1 MPTTGA
7 SRSRSSRRKSRSPPA
22 SSSRCKPDM
31 VIAPYYRDFDLPWE
45 GDPESSARFRKILR
59 VLLIV
64 LVVLGIAFPLLPTP
78 KRVTMEEVPQRLA
91 RVMLENKPK
100 PPPPPPPVPKEEKP
114 KIEPKIA
121 VVKPP
126 PVDERKRARDKAQK
140 QLNQVKDELADLRD
154 VMDLTPLET
163 KNLSGSVG
171 ADAHAER
178 SLITSKVGA
187 GSGGIT
193 SADTSR
199 GFGTG
204 AGSLTG
210 HDTTAV
216 TSGIVRSGLNN
227 RGPARSGGGGMAARS
242 REEIELVF
250 DRNKGR
256 IYSLYARALR
266 DNAELQGKLVLEF
279 TIAPTGDVTMCRIV
293 SSELRDPDLERKII
307 ALVRL
312 FRFDAKGVDADQV
325 HDAAHLR
332 FVNELYHRLT
342 RVIEQLLA
350 EEATRPADDV
360 VLRMLLAPRADKV
373 AERLVFNAYARAIQG
388 FESYDTTVLMGS

>member
-1 MPTTGA
+1 
-7 SRSRSSRRKSRSPPA
+7 
-22 SSSRCKPDM
+22 M

-78 KRVTMEEVPQRLA
+78 KRVAMEEVPQRLA
-91 RVMLENKPK
+91 RVMLENTPK

-227 RGPARSGGGGMAARS
+227 RGPARSGGGGKAARS

-256 IYSLYARALR
+256 IYNLYARALR

-279 TIAPTGDVTMCRIV
+279 TIAPSGDVTMCRVV
-293 SSELRDPDLERKII
+293 SSELRNPELESKIL

-312 FRFDAKGVDADQV
+312 LHFDAKDVETITTTKPID
-325 HDAAHLR
+325 
-332 FVNELYHRLT
+332 FF
-342 RVIEQLLA
+342 
-350 EEATRPADDV
+350 PA
-360 VLRMLLAPRADKV
+360 
-373 AERLVFNAYARAIQG
+373 
-388 FESYDTTVLMGS
+388 

>member
-1 MPTTGA
+1 MLL
-7 SRSRSSRRKSRSPPA
+7 
-22 SSSRCKPDM
+22 
-31 VIAPYYRDFDLPWE
+31 APYYREYELPWE
-45 GDPESSARFRKILR
+45 GDLESSVRFRKILR
-59 VLLIV
+59 VLLIIFV
-64 LVVLGIAFPLLPTP
+64 LLGILFPLLPTP
-78 KRVTMEEVPQRLA
+78 KHATFEDVPERL
-91 RVMLENKPK
+91 VHVIENTPK
-100 PPPPPPPVPKEEKP
+100 PPPPPPPPAPKVEEKP

-121 VVKPP
+121 VVKP

-193 SADTSR
+193 SANTSR

-216 TSGIVRSGLNN
+216 TSGIVRSGLNS
-227 RGPARSGGGGMAARS
+227 RGPARSGGGGKAARS

-279 TIAPTGDVTMCRIV
+279 TIAPTGEVTMCRIV
-293 SSELRDPDLERKII
+293 SSELRDADLERKII

-312 FRFDAKGVDADQV
+312 FRFDPKDVDAVTTTKPID
-325 HDAAHLR
+325 
-332 FVNELYHRLT
+332 FF
-342 RVIEQLLA
+342 
-350 EEATRPADDV
+350 PA
-360 VLRMLLAPRADKV
+360 
-373 AERLVFNAYARAIQG
+373 
-388 FESYDTTVLMGS
+388 